1 MQEMTEAKARKQ
13 MQWRQRLAR
22 FAQCGL
28 PVKEFCQ
35 TESISTASFYRWQT
49 ELGMPDGAA
58 SVPAGFIDAG
68 ALRSAREA
76 HQQLGEHTTAPAL
89 EIRLELGHGLVL
101 HIARR

>member
-1 MQEMTEAKARKQ
+1 MQEMTGAKVRKQ

-22 FAQCGL
+22 FAACGL

-35 TESISTASFYRWQT
+35 SEAISTASFYRWQK
-49 ELGMPDGAA
+49 ELELSGDAGPMA
-58 SVPAGFIDAG
+58 AGFIDAG
-68 ALRSAREA
+68 ALRVERKAVPLNEDA
-76 HQQLGEHTTAPAL
+76 GAGL

>member
-13 MQWRQRLAR
+13 TQWRQRLER

-35 TESISTASFYRWQT
+35 TESISLASFYRWQK
-49 ELGMPDGAA
+49 ELGMNDGASSA
-58 SVPAGFIDAG
+58 PAGFIDAG
-68 ALRSAREA
+68 ALRAGRR
-76 HQQLGEHTTAPAL
+76 QPDDEHTGAAAL